1 MKDQAEGLRL
11 KLRELHQSPAKTAA
25 VISGKGGVGKSNIS
39 VNIAVILA
47 QLGKKVLLFDLDIG
61 MANIHILSGISA
73 DRSIVD
79 FIENGYE
86 LKDLIISGPGGFS
99 YIFGG
104 SGLGRLLEW
113 SENDFQ
119 RWIESVAK
127 LQWEYDYI
135 LFDMGAGAS
144 KESLE
149 LLMSVDDLLVITTPE
164 PTAVTDAYSMMK
176 YIQMRDQDKHFYLIC
191 NRAESNQEGQVTLER
206 ISMAMEKFLHKEV
219 SKLGILPE
227 DKIVKNAVA
236 SQTPFFLYN
245 PYSSISRS
253 LKSIVEI
260 YLSQSNVM
268 GTIQKGRFIG
278 KLRQFF
284 LKGSVGDG

>member
-1 MKDQAEGLRL
+1 MKDQADGLRL
-11 KLRELHQSPAKTAA
+11 KLRELQQSPAKTAA

-39 VNIAVILA
+39 VNLAVVLA

-73 DRSIVD
+73 DRSIAD
-79 FIENGYE
+79 FIEKHYE
-86 LKDLIISGPGGFS
+86 LEDLIVPCSGGFS

-113 SENDFQ
+113 SEQDFQ
-119 RWIESVAK
+119 RWIDSIAK

-149 LLMSVDDLLVITTPE
+149 LLMSVEDLIVVTTPE

-176 YIQMRDQDKHFYLIC
+176 YIHMRDQDKHFYLIC
-191 NRAESNQEGQVTLER
+191 NRAESNKEGQETLER
-206 ISMAMEKFLHKEV
+206 IAAAMQKFLNKEV
-219 SKLGILPE
+219 SRLGILPE
-227 DKIVKNAVA
+227 DKLVKKAVT

-245 PYSSISRS
+245 PHASVSRS

-260 YLSQSNVM
+260 YLSKSNKTGM
-268 GTIQKGRFIG
+268 IQKNHFIG

-284 LKGSVGDG
+284 WKGSVGNG